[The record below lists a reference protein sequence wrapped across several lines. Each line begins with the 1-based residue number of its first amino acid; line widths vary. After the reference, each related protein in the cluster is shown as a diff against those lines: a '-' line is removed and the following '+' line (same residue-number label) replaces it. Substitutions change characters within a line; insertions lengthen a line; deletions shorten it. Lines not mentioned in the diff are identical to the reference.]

1 MKLVNRALA
10 IAALALVAACSHNK
24 DSANSALMNEFENK
38 VGNKIFFAFDSSE
51 ISAESDKVL
60 GAQAEFIKKHSD
72 KDFIIGG
79 HTDFFGTREYNL
91 GLGERRANAA
101 LKTLVKKGVAPEKM
115 TVISYGK
122 EMPMVECNDVATCA
136 KNRRAVTVIK

>member
-1 MKLVNRALA
+1 MKLVNRA
-10 IAALALVAACSHNK
+10 IALMALAFIAACSHNK

-38 VGNKIFFAFDSSE
+38 VGNKVFFEFDSSA
-51 ISAESDKVL
+51 ISDESARTLV
-60 GAQAEFIKKHSD
+60 AQSEFMKKHSD
-72 KDFIIGG
+72 KNFEIRG

-101 LKTLVKKGVAPEKM
+101 LKTLVKNGVAPEKM

-122 EMPMVECNDVATCA
+122 EMPMVECSDVATCA
-136 KNRRAVTVIK
+136 KNRRAETVIK